1 MSQASLSIE
10 LPLLRDRLIARLAA
24 VRRAMRLHLVAEAA
38 ARIAGALTGL
48 AALALL
54 LDWWLELS
62 FVARLCTSAVAL
74 ALVGYVVWRFLVRP
88 LSWSL
93 APIEVASVLDRV
105 RRGGSNPPLAPRVAS
120 VLQLPDQLDQP
131 GEASPA
137 LIEQAVRTSYGA
149 LENVDFRASLNR
161 AHLAWSLAALA
172 AAALAPALF
181 AALAPDTATLWAQRW
196 FAGSDQRWP
205 RDTHIEVLG
214 LVDGR
219 LIVPRGEAAG
229 VQVNVTD
236 KAKPTETVWMRMI
249 AEDGRDETVT
259 LTRFGTGDFRYALPP
274 LQLPVDV
281 TVWGG
286 DDRTEPFGITPL
298 DRPRIAALKLIA
310 RSPRDPAPT
319 VHTFTGAE
327 GNVRLLPQT
336 EATLELEA
344 NVPVSE
350 VRVET
355 DAPDPP
361 VFRATGERTFA
372 TSWTH
377 QDALHLRVTLVARDV
392 AFESHPRPISIGQL
406 PDRAPRVSLKQSGVR
421 LRVTPTATIP
431 LAVNSRDDFGIRRVE
446 LHVDT
451 SKPGTTGRADP
462 DEPATPS
469 DASAAP
475 PLDVGSPNGD
485 PPQNASA
492 GDDDKAPS
500 TVQPVYGPADP
511 ASETNV
517 EHELQLELAERS
529 LQPAQSVAVL
539 ASAADDCVTGEQ
551 IGHSR
556 KLVFQIVKPEE
567 LFREI
572 LLRQQQLRARLRK
585 ATDQA
590 IDLRD
595 RLRIAVIPDDAP
607 DLARTHQLIRREVGR
622 VSRELDDSVLEMR
635 LNKLGGEE
643 TWQLITVTVLQPLAR
658 VYEQEMEQQ
667 RLALESLS
675 GPQPDPFE
683 EVMERQQS
691 IVDTL
696 SRILDN
702 MAQWDSFI
710 DVVNQLDSVIKL
722 EQAIRQKT
730 EELRK
735 TQVESVFD
743 K

>member
-1 MSQASLSIE
+1 
-10 LPLLRDRLIARLAA
+10 
-24 VRRAMRLHLVAEAA
+24 
-38 ARIAGALTGL
+38 
-48 AALALL
+48 
-54 LDWWLELS
+54 
-62 FVARLCTSAVAL
+62 
-74 ALVGYVVWRFLVRP
+74 

-105 RRGGSNPPLAPRVAS
+105 RQRGSSPPLAPRVAS
-120 VLQLPDQLDQP
+120 VLQLPDQLDPP

-137 LIEQAVRTSYGA
+137 LIEQAVRSSYGA
-149 LENVDFRASLNR
+149 LENVDFRAGLNR

-172 AAALAPALF
+172 AASLAPALF
-181 AALAPDTATLWAQRW
+181 AAAAPDTAALWAQRW
-196 FAGSDQRWP
+196 FTGSDQRWP

-229 VQVNVTD
+229 VQVSVTD
-236 KAKPTETVWMRMI
+236 QAKPTETVWMRMT

-286 DDRTEPFGITPL
+286 DARTEPFRITPL
-298 DRPRIAALKLIA
+298 DRPRIAALKLTA

-319 VHTFTGAE
+319 VHSFTGAE

-344 NVPVSE
+344 SVPVSE

-406 PDRAPRVSLKQSGVR
+406 PDRTPRVSLKQSGVR
-421 LRVTPTATIP
+421 LRVTPAATIP
-431 LAVNSRDDFGIRRVE
+431 LAVTSRDDFGIRRVE

-451 SKPGTTGRADP
+451 AKPGSTGQTDP
-462 DEPATPS
+462 DEPAATR
-469 DASAAP
+469 DTGAAP
-475 PLDVGSPNGD
+475 PLDVGSPNGV
-485 PPQNASA
+485 PPHNGAP
-492 GDDDKAPS
+492 DDKAPPA
-500 TVQPVYGPADP
+500 VQLVYGPADP

-517 EHELQLELAERS
+517 EHELQLELSERV
-529 LQPAQSVAVL
+529 LQPAQSIAVL
-539 ASAADDCVTGEQ
+539 ASAADDCFTGEQ

-622 VSRELDDSVLEMR
+622 VSRDLDDSVLEMR

>member
-1 MSQASLSIE
+1 
-10 LPLLRDRLIARLAA
+10 
-24 VRRAMRLHLVAEAA
+24 
-38 ARIAGALTGL
+38 
-48 AALALL
+48 
-54 LDWWLELS
+54 
-62 FVARLCTSAVAL
+62 
-74 ALVGYVVWRFLVRP
+74 
-88 LSWSL
+88 
-93 APIEVASVLDRV
+93 
-105 RRGGSNPPLAPRVAS
+105 
-120 VLQLPDQLDQP
+120 
-131 GEASPA
+131 
-137 LIEQAVRTSYGA
+137 
-149 LENVDFRASLNR
+149 
-161 AHLAWSLAALA
+161 
-172 AAALAPALF
+172 
-181 AALAPDTATLWAQRW
+181 
-196 FAGSDQRWP
+196 
-205 RDTHIEVLG
+205 
-214 LVDGR
+214 
-219 LIVPRGEAAG
+219 
-229 VQVNVTD
+229 
-236 KAKPTETVWMRMI
+236 
-249 AEDGRDETVT
+249 
-259 LTRFGTGDFRYALPP
+259 
-274 LQLPVDV
+274 
-281 TVWGG
+281 
-286 DDRTEPFGITPL
+286 
-298 DRPRIAALKLIA
+298 
-310 RSPRDPAPT
+310 
-319 VHTFTGAE
+319 
-327 GNVRLLPQT
+327 
-336 EATLELEA
+336 
-344 NVPVSE
+344 
-350 VRVET
+350 
-355 DAPDPP
+355 
-361 VFRATGERTFA
+361 
-372 TSWTH
+372 
-377 QDALHLRVTLVARDV
+377 
-392 AFESHPRPISIGQL
+392 
-406 PDRAPRVSLKQSGVR
+406 
-421 LRVTPTATIP
+421 VTPAATIP
-431 LAVNSRDDFGIRRVE
+431 LAVTSRDDFGIRRVE

-451 SKPGTTGRADP
+451 AKPGSTGQTDP
-462 DEPATPS
+462 DEPAATR
-469 DASAAP
+469 DTGAAP
-475 PLDVGSPNGD
+475 PLDVGSPNGV
-485 PPQNASA
+485 PPHNGAP
-492 GDDDKAPS
+492 DDKAPPA
-500 TVQPVYGPADP
+500 VQLVYGPADP

-517 EHELQLELAERS
+517 EHELQLELSERA
-529 LQPAQSVAVL
+529 LQPAQSIAVL
-539 ASAADDCVTGEQ
+539 ASAADDCFTGEQ